1 MYNIQKLTCRLTLL
15 YRVYTQFM
23 TSETRLLGVAVN
35 DEKEKETDALRICL
49 ERDSNFAARISQL
62 YVSVMDARPLPV
74 QIVRQLSS
82 ERDFSVKELKGSKR
96 SKIRLAFYIDSDFS
110 IQDYDKA
117 DKAIV
122 LLLYFPKKDNK
133 ATAMAIE
140 KAKAIRDR
148 FLKLKELGKL
158 DVEVT

>member
-1 MYNIQKLTCRLTLL
+1 MYNIQKLTYRFTVL
-15 YRVYTQFM
+15 YKVYTQFM
-23 TSETRLLGVAVN
+23 TSKRLLLGVATN
-35 DEKEKETDALRICL
+35 DEEKEHDALRICL
-49 ERDSNFAARISQL
+49 ERDNNFAARISQL

-82 ERDFSVKELKGSKR
+82 EGDFSIKELKGSKR

-110 IQDYDKA
+110 IQGYDKVG
-117 DKAIV
+117 KAIV

-133 ATAMAIE
+133 ATVMAIE

-148 FLKLKELGKL
+148 FLKLKELGEIG
-158 DVEVT
+158 VEVI

>member
-1 MYNIQKLTCRLTLL
+1 MYNIQKLTYRFTVL
-15 YRVYTQFM
+15 YKVYTQFM
-23 TSETRLLGVAVN
+23 TSKRLLLGVATN
-35 DEKEKETDALRICL
+35 DEEKEHDALRICL

-82 ERDFSVKELKGSKR
+82 EGDFSIKELKGSKR

-110 IQDYDKA
+110 IQGYDKV

-122 LLLYFPKKDNK
+122 LLLFFPKKDNK
-133 ATAMAIE
+133 TTAMAIE

-148 FLKLKELGKL
+148 FLKLKELGEIG
-158 DVEVT
+158 VEVI

>member
-1 MYNIQKLTCRLTLL
+1 MYNIQKLTYRFTVL
-15 YRVYTQFM
+15 YKVYTQFM
-23 TSETRLLGVAVN
+23 TSKRLLLGVAAN
-35 DEKEKETDALRICL
+35 DEEKEHDALRICL
-49 ERDSNFAARISQL
+49 ERDNNFAARISQL
-62 YVSVMDARPLPV
+62 YVSVMNARPLPV

-82 ERDFSVKELKGSKR
+82 EGDFSIKELKSSKR

-110 IQDYDKA
+110 IQGYDKV

-148 FLKLKELGKL
+148 FLKLKELGEIG
-158 DVEVT
+158 VEVI

>member
-1 MYNIQKLTCRLTLL
+1 MYNTQKLTCRLTLL

-23 TSETRLLGVAVN
+23 TSKTLLLGVAVN

-82 ERDFSVKELKGSKR
+82 EGDFSVKELKGSKR

-110 IQDYDKA
+110 IQGYNKA
-117 DKAIV
+117 EKAIV
-122 LLLYFPKKDNK
+122 LLLYFPKKTIK
-133 ATAMAIE
+133 Q
-140 KAKAIRDR
+140 RQWQ
-148 FLKLKELGKL
+148 LKRLKP
-158 DVEVT
+158 